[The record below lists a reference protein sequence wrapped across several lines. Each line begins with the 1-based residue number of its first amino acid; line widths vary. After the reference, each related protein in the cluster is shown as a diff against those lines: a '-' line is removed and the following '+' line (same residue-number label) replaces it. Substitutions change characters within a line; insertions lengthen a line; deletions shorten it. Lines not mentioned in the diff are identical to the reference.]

1 MLPKAGKSDI
11 LVLAEGREG
20 GIFMLYTI
28 PELKTIVAPV
38 ARKHGV
44 RRVTVFGSY
53 GRGEATEHSDVDLC
67 IDKGSLRSMLQLIAF
82 QQDMED
88 ALKGPVDVVTS
99 DSRDQRFLEGIRKD
113 EVLLYEQ

>member
-1 MLPKAGKSDI
+1 
-11 LVLAEGREG
+11 
-20 GIFMLYTI
+20 MLYTI
-28 PELKTIVAPV
+28 PELKNIVAPV